1 MSFLKNINHEIYD
14 LNNLK
19 FKTFTCKDCSQKKKE
34 YELCSDDSCPKS
46 LKNFGYIS
54 LNYLQN
60 PFIYITTPPMICLF
74 GIKNNGKDNWSM
86 SLQFKYYKTDNIMNS
101 FFEFIKNI
109 EFKQM
114 SYLDLDEDDSDDL
127 YISQIKWDKDNKYD
141 PNLSVKIPFKYNRFE
156 CDIKN
161 ENYSSMN
168 LLNVNN
174 FTKMQCDIYIDNIWK
189 WNDKFIC
196 KWKCKKIYIL

>member
-1 MSFLKNINHEIYD
+1 MV
-14 LNNLK
+14 
-19 FKTFTCKDCSQKKKE
+19 
-34 YELCSDDSCPKS
+34 
-46 LKNFGYIS
+46 
-54 LNYLQN
+54 
-60 PFIYITTPPMICLF
+60 CLF
-74 GIKNNGKDNWSM
+74 GLDKQSNNM
-86 SLQFKYYKTDNIMNS
+86 SLQFKNYKIDNTMKS

-109 EFKQM
+109 EFLQM
-114 SYLDLDEDDSDDL
+114 QYLDLDEDDSDDL
-127 YISQIKWDKDNKYD
+127 FISQIRWDKENKYD
-141 PNLSVKIPFKYNRFE
+141 PNLSVKVPFKYNHYD

-168 LLNVNN
+168 ITNINN

>member
-1 MSFLKNINHEIYD
+1 MSFLKNINHEKYD
-14 LNNLK
+14 INNIT
-19 FKTFTCKDCSQKKKE
+19 FKTFTCKDCTQKKKE

-46 LKNFGYIS
+46 LKNFGYIA
-54 LNYLQN
+54 LQYQQN
-60 PFIYITTPPMICLF
+60 PLVYVTTPPMVCLF
-74 GIKNNGKDNWSM
+74 GLDKQSNNM
-86 SLQFKYYKTDNIMNS
+86 SLQFKNYKIDNTMKS
-101 FFEFIKNI
+101 FFEFVKNI

-114 SYLDLDEDDSDDL
+114 QYLDLDEDDSDDL
-127 YISQIKWDKDNKYD
+127 FISQIKWDKANKYD
-141 PNLSVKIPFKYNRFE
+141 PNLSVKVPFKYNRYE

-168 LLNVNN
+168 ITNINN
-174 FTKMQCDIYIDNIWK
+174 FTTMQCDIYIDNIWK